1 MKKTLTTLVSTALI
15 ATALI
20 AMPQPAQAAPPGSA
34 FDPGLIISD
43 SVFFD
48 FGTMTVDEIQRFL
61 DSRVPNCRATDP
73 AIDCLKNAKF
83 EIPATP
89 ATGPTEVGP
98 CAAIPGNPQAVSY
111 THLTLPTNREV

>member
-48 FGTMTVDEIQRFL
+48 FGTMTVSEIQKFL
-61 DSRVPNCRATDP
+61 DSRVPDCRATDP

-83 EIPATP
+83 EIPDTP
-89 ATGPTEVGP
+89 ATSLRGDSWQPASFCG
-98 CAAIPGNPQAVSY
+98 AGNSRNF
-111 THLTLPTNREV
+111 HRLRN